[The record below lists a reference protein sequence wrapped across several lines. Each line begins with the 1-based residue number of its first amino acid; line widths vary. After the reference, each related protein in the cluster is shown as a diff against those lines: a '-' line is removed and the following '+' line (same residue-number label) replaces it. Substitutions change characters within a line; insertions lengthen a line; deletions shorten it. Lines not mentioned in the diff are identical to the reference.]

1 MLLLYKKDEDDDTSV
16 IEIDDHQTVG
26 LGGF

>member
-1 MLLLYKKDEDDDTSV
+1 MFQLFYNKDEDDDTSV

-26 LGGF
+26 LGF